1 MSVKIFKAEVDAGL
15 ENLIQSNASVAYSSL
30 ATPHAP
36 NDVEEEKA
44 KLIAFSSNADAN
56 PDQFD
61 LYYLN
66 TVLVSTG
73 WNKND
78 DVFDLQEVWGARK
91 TPEDKQFNFMHDE
104 SDIIGHITG
113 NKVVTKTV

>member
-1 MSVKIFKAEVDAGL
+1 MTVQVFKAEVDAGL
-15 ENLIQSNASVAYSSL
+15 ENLIHSNASVAYSSL
-30 ATPHAP
+30 AAPYAP

-44 KLIAFSSNADAN
+44 KLLAFSSDAGAN

-78 DVFDLQEVWGARK
+78 DVF
-91 TPEDKQFNFMHDE
+91 
-104 SDIIGHITG
+104 
-113 NKVVTKTV
+113 